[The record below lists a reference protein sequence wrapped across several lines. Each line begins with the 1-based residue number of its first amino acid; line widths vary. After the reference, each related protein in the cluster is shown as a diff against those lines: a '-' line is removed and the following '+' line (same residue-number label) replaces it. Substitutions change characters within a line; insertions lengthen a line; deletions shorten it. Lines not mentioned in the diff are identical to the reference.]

1 MNLNYHIID
10 FFSKE
15 ELECI
20 KLFAKTKLFPL
31 VKLKMLDRSKPY
43 NGFTYVNLSENFRTD
58 VNWLLEKYPELD
70 ASLAVLTLKPGQ
82 GLECHLDK
90 RNIAVNFPVTGC
102 TSESPTIFYGD
113 LEKYKYYYKESVQA
127 YFPEDGILPIE
138 EDRVYLE
145 HYPMILD
152 VKRWHS
158 IYNLG
163 TADRIMVSW
172 NFKKDITYK
181 EAVEVFSKRR

>member
-10 FFSKE
+10 FFFEE

-102 TSESPTIFYGD
+102 TSESPTIFYGE
-113 LEKYKYYYKESVQA
+113 LNKYEHYFKELYQV
-127 YFPEDGILPIE
+127 YFLKEGVIPIE
-138 EDRVYLE
+138 EDRVVLSDF
-145 HYPMILD
+145 PMILD

-158 IYNLG
+158 ISNNG
-163 TADRIMVSW
+163 AEDRVILSW